1 MKTLAMIVA
10 SWVLVLVSAP
20 TVQAAD
26 GVFSLLCDFSHQ
38 LSDDAIMFPGQPGAS
53 HLHQFTGNVTTN
65 ADSTYEG
72 MLGQPTSCPTRRTP
86 PPTGYPP
93 WSLP

>member
-1 MKTLAMIVA
+1 
-10 SWVLVLVSAP
+10 VLVSAP

-38 LSDDAIMFPGQPGAS
+38 LADDPFMFPGQPGGS

-65 ADSTYEG
+65 ADST
-72 MLGQPTSCPTRRTP
+72 
-86 PPTGYPP
+86 
-93 WSLP
+93 